1 MSEPS
6 SRAWLKPFLKPLKP
20 IFREVLAMSLFV
32 NLLALAVPV
41 FTLQVYDRV
50 IASAGIGTLW
60 GLVIGMIFVMV
71 FDYILRMARSR
82 IMQTVALRIDVLVGQ
97 RLFDK
102 LMALPLHMLE
112 SKPANHWQSLFRDV
126 DVVRNTLSG
135 ASALLVADLP
145 FAVVFL
151 GVILV
156 IALPIAWVLL
166 IIMPAFMFVA
176 WKSGNTMAVA
186 NQAERQTTQSRDS
199 LIAEMIS
206 GRTTIKAL
214 ALDQSMRPL
223 WAEKHAE
230 NIEQSIM
237 RGAKTDTF
245 SNLGGS
251 LTMFTSL
258 CLTSVGAI
266 AIMNQSLTMGALI
279 ATNMLSGRLLGPLNQ
294 LVGQWRTFNGFKQAV
309 DRLGEV
315 FSIEGELEE
324 SEIKLERPTGEIE
337 LQGVTF
343 AFGEDMAPVVD
354 SVSTTIKPRS
364 VHALVGRNGSGKTTL
379 LKIIQGL
386 YPPTSGR
393 VLLDGADITQFTR
406 IEMAHWMGYVPQESV
421 LFAGNV
427 RDNIIH
433 RYPEASDEEI
443 IKAATAAGVHHFII
457 DLPDGYGTEIGEAG
471 RRLSGGQRQRITIAR
486 ALVGDPP
493 VLLLDEPSSSLDR
506 HAEQELR
513 QTLTNIGKERTVVI
527 VTHSPIL
534 LAACSNLVAL
544 DRGKVALAG
553 PSKEI
558 LPKLFGQSLKPDAA
572 APAPAQPPP
581 GPAAAPAA
589 PVRTPPPVPASAAPA
604 PAASPPA
611 APKAPSPA
619 PRPAPAPAASPPAA
633 PKAPSPAP
641 AVAPPAA
648 AAVVQ
653 AKPVA
658 APRPPPAPRPA
669 PAAPA
674 QSPAPS
680 RPAPS
685 PRPAPGQQAAPQPAP
700 PPPAPAA
707 PAAPSTADPSVPA
720 GNMFRL
726 QGGEAADDPYADLI
740 DAARNKAPVAKS
752 GSTPP
757 EGRKQ

>member
-6 SRAWLKPFLKPLKP
+6 SRAWLKPFMEPLKP

-50 IASAGIGTLW
+50 IASAGISTLW
-60 GLVIGMIFVMV
+60 GLAIGMIFVII

-82 IMQTVALRIDVLVGQ
+82 IMQTVALRVDVLVGQ

-102 LMALPLHMLE
+102 LMSLPLHMLE

-126 DVVRNTLSG
+126 DVIRNTLSG

-145 FAVVFL
+145 FALVFL

-166 IIMPAFMFVA
+166 IIIPAFMFVA
-176 WKSGNTMAVA
+176 WKSGSTMAAA
-186 NQAERQTTQSRDS
+186 NQAERKTTQSRDS
-199 LIAEMIS
+199 LIAEMIN

-214 ALDQSMRPL
+214 ALDQSMRPV
-223 WAEKHAE
+223 WAEKHAD
-230 NIEQSIM
+230 NIEQAIL

-245 SNLGGS
+245 TNLGGS
-251 LTMFTSL
+251 LTMLTSL
-258 CLTSVGAI
+258 CMTSVGAI
-266 AIMNQSLTMGALI
+266 AIINGSLTMGALI

-294 LVGQWRTFNGFKQAV
+294 LVGQWRTFNSFKQAV
-309 DRLGEV
+309 DRLGEI
-315 FSIEGELEE
+315 FSVEGEREE
-324 SEIKLERPTGEIE
+324 SEIKMERPTGEIE

-354 SVSTTIKPRS
+354 SVTITIKSRG

-406 IEMAHWMGYVPQESV
+406 IELAHWMGYVPQESV
-421 LFAGNV
+421 LFAGTV

-433 RYPEASDEEI
+433 RYPQASDEEI

-513 QTLTNIGKERTVVI
+513 QTLTDIGKERTVII

-534 LAACSNLVAL
+534 LAACSDLVAL

-553 PSKEI
+553 PAKEI
-558 LPKLFGQSLKPDAA
+558 LPKLFGQSPKPAA
-572 APAPAQPPP
+572 GAPAPAP
-581 GPAAAPAA
+581 
-589 PVRTPPPVPASAAPA
+589 
-604 PAASPPA
+604 SPPA
-611 APKAPSPA
+611 APKAPSPVQ
-619 PRPAPAPAASPPAA
+619 APAPAAPGAA
-633 PKAPSPAP
+633 
-641 AVAPPAA
+641 VPAA
-648 AAVVQ
+648 AQ

-658 APRPPPAPRPA
+658 APRPA

-674 QSPAPS
+674 QAPAPP
-680 RPAPS
+680 RPTPS

-700 PPPAPAA
+700 AAPAA
-707 PAAPSTADPSVPA
+707 PSAPSTADPSVPA

-740 DAARNKAPVAKS
+740 DAARNKAPVA
-752 GSTPP
+752 GPGPMPP
-757 EGRKQ
+757 EGQKQ

>member
-1 MSEPS
+1 MPMSDSS
-6 SRAWLKPFLKPLKP
+6 SRAWLKPFLEPLKP

-50 IASAGIGTLW
+50 IASAGISTLW
-60 GLVIGMIFVMV
+60 GLVIGMLFVMI

-82 IMQTVALRIDVLVGQ
+82 IMQTVALRVDVLVGR

-112 SKPANHWQSLFRDV
+112 SKPSNHWQSLFRDV

-145 FAVVFL
+145 FALVFL

-176 WKSGNTMAVA
+176 WKSGNTMAAA

-199 LIAEMIS
+199 LIAEMIN

-214 ALDQSMRPL
+214 ALDQSMRPV

-258 CLTSVGAI
+258 CMTSVGAI
-266 AIMNQSLTMGALI
+266 AIINGSLTMGALI

-294 LVGQWRTFNGFKQAV
+294 LVGQWRTFNSFKQAV
-309 DRLGEV
+309 DRLGEI
-315 FSIEGELEE
+315 FSIEGEREE
-324 SEIKLERPTGEIE
+324 SEIQMDRPTGEIQLE
-337 LQGVTF
+337 GVTF

-354 SVSTTIKPRS
+354 SVTITIKS
-364 VHALVGRNGSGKTTL
+364 GGVHALVGRNGSGKTTL

-393 VLLDGADITQFTR
+393 VLLDDADISQFTR
-406 IEMAHWMGYVPQESV
+406 VELARWMGYVPQESV
-421 LFAGNV
+421 LFAGTV

-433 RYPEASDEEI
+433 RYPEATDDEI

-471 RRLSGGQRQRITIAR
+471 RRLSGGQRQRITVAR

-506 HAEQELR
+506 QAEQELR
-513 QTLTNIGKERTVVI
+513 
-527 VTHSPIL
+527 
-534 LAACSNLVAL
+534 
-544 DRGKVALAG
+544 
-553 PSKEI
+553 
-558 LPKLFGQSLKPDAA
+558 
-572 APAPAQPPP
+572 
-581 GPAAAPAA
+581 
-589 PVRTPPPVPASAAPA
+589 
-604 PAASPPA
+604 
-611 APKAPSPA
+611 
-619 PRPAPAPAASPPAA
+619 
-633 PKAPSPAP
+633 
-641 AVAPPAA
+641 
-648 AAVVQ
+648 
-653 AKPVA
+653 
-658 APRPPPAPRPA
+658 
-669 PAAPA
+669 
-674 QSPAPS
+674 
-680 RPAPS
+680 
-685 PRPAPGQQAAPQPAP
+685 
-700 PPPAPAA
+700 
-707 PAAPSTADPSVPA
+707 
-720 GNMFRL
+720 
-726 QGGEAADDPYADLI
+726 
-740 DAARNKAPVAKS
+740 
-752 GSTPP
+752 
-757 EGRKQ
+757 